1 MDTGMLGMGVKPDA
15 NGPVMRVPDIIVSAS
30 LAASPLGA

>member
-1 MDTGMLGMGVKPDA
+1 MGTLGMGVKPDA
-15 NGPVMRVPDIIVSAS
+15 KVPVMRVPDIVVSAS